1 MDDGEVVA
9 DTRGERHI
17 GIRSD
22 SYPEIEFTYAPS
34 ILWRPKVPDDPTDCS
49 LISCGLFDPTT
60 QAEDGTKYLESPWRK
75 GEVRDTYR
83 VWRSLESLETR
94 VDQLIPKTKR
104 LSAEQGH
111 SDLNIESWPHYNPD
125 SKLHYSTHLQ
135 KPDRGGTYHNIHNV
149 AHFHEAYRR
158 AVRRGDK
165 PLADRLKEE
174 LDTLDDAMKARRKLV
189 GRASCYF
196 CYSSFAT
203 DSSLPSS
210 ADTKLYDVLDAMDRE
225 LYHLELLK
233 NTKASKYDPY
243 LRSVPHVATITPG
256 FSHLRDMHPN
266 YGIEEVHTVYVWCDL
281 FAEVQTKTHLS
292 EFHPVIRTIHPNLFD
307 ALEWSH
313 GEYWWALEMARAG
326 LGLPSDPE
334 APEEEAEAGV
344 RRCSSTYCVTSAI
357 CSSTAA
363 RSSTLRH
370 CHSLIHSYKRILT
383 WRRPKQQSVP
393 TRKREAASALS
404 CAAEARNR
412 YCIGGG
418 EAMATMAAKALHIG
432 SRRAQ
437 SRLALSSIGRTLHLV
452 RSGKGMRTRRRGGR
466 RQ

>member
-1 MDDGEVVA
+1 
-9 DTRGERHI
+9 
-17 GIRSD
+17 
-22 SYPEIEFTYAPS
+22 
-34 ILWRPKVPDDPTDCS
+34 
-49 LISCGLFDPTT
+49 
-60 QAEDGTKYLESPWRK
+60 
-75 GEVRDTYR
+75 
-83 VWRSLESLETR
+83 
-94 VDQLIPKTKR
+94 
-104 LSAEQGH
+104 
-111 SDLNIESWPHYNPD
+111 
-125 SKLHYSTHLQ
+125 
-135 KPDRGGTYHNIHNV
+135 
-149 AHFHEAYRR
+149 
-158 AVRRGDK
+158 

-174 LDTLDDAMKARRKLV
+174 LDTLDDAMRARRKLV

-334 APEEEAEAGV
+334 APEEEAEAGGEKM
-344 RRCSSTYCVTSAI
+344 
-357 CSSTAA
+357 
-363 RSSTLRH
+363 
-370 CHSLIHSYKRILT
+370 LIHVLRNVRHLLLYCCPLIH
-383 WRRPKQQSVP
+383 P
-393 TRKREAASALS
+393 TTLPFAHPFIQAYPDLE
-404 CAAEARNR
+404 AAEAAKRADAQAR
-412 YCIGGG
+412 GGQ
-418 EAMATMAAKALHIG
+418 
-432 SRRAQ
+432 RAV
-437 SRLALSSIGRTLHLV
+437 V
-452 RSGKGMRTRRRGGR
+452 RSGGKESLLYRRWRGYGYDGSKGSSYRLQTGPEPIGPQLDRTDPP
-466 RQ
+466 